1 MVVNTD
7 ICILGGGIMGLATAY
22 SITNTSDSRVLILDR
37 YGIGNDHCSSNDI
50 NRVFRYSYG
59 NDELYTRM
67 AVESLKLW
75 RSLEQKSG
83 RELLLPTGLLML
95 QGGDQSANGF
105 NEASYR
111 TLSRMKLGAEQL
123 GEGELEKRFPQF
135 RAGNGFFDPHGGVL
149 LASKALSV
157 LGSLVEKHG
166 VRIRKGQAR
175 RLVFGDHPT
184 VETTDGK
191 NVQFH
196 KLVMTIGPWSN
207 SLLNPKLPIMIPTR
221 QQLIYFKPQK
231 DLDLFR
237 PRTCPVFFTD
247 KHYGLPAAGIDGVKV
262 SPKELNDPVDPE
274 KTNRS
279 VDDEQIAACRDIC
292 RRFVPDLADG
302 EVVHTK
308 VCLYDMTE
316 NSDFVL
322 DTDPDHPDVVYGY
335 GFSGHGFKFAP
346 LIGRLI
352 SDLALDREPGFPI
365 ERFSAERSG
374 RRAPTIGAQLGKGE

>member
-1 MVVNTD
+1 LVVNID

-22 SITNTSDSRVLILDR
+22 SITNISDSKVLILDR
-37 YGIGNDHCSSNDI
+37 YGIGNDYCSSNDI

-59 NDELYTRM
+59 NDQLYTRM
-67 AVESLKLW
+67 AVESLRLW
-75 RSLEQKSG
+75 KNLEKESG
-83 RELLLPTGLLML
+83 EELLHPAGLLML
-95 QGGDQSANGF
+95 EGEDRDANSF

-123 GEGELEKRFPQF
+123 DARELEKRFPQF
-135 RAGNGFFDPHGGVL
+135 RAEKGFLDPHGGVL

-157 LGSLVEKHG
+157 LSSLTRKHG
-166 VRIRKGQAR
+166 ARVHTGQAS
-175 RLVFGDHPT
+175 RLVFGDHPSI
-184 VETTDGK
+184 ETAAGET
-191 NVQFH
+191 VQFH
-196 KLVMTIGPWSN
+196 KLVVTIGPWSN
-207 SLLNPKLPIMIPTR
+207 SFLNPKLASMVPTR
-221 QQLIYFKPQK
+221 QQLIYIKPRK
-231 DLDLFR
+231 NLDLFR
-237 PRTCPVFFTD
+237 PRTCPVFFAD

-274 KTNRS
+274 KANRS
-279 VDDEQIAACRDIC
+279 VDDEQIAGCRDVC

-322 DTDPDHPDVVYGY
+322 DRDPDHPDVVYGY

-346 LIGRLI
+346 LIGRLL
-352 SDLALDREPGFPI
+352 SELALDREPSFPI
-365 ERFSAERSG
+365 EKFSADPS
-374 RRAPTIGAQLGKGE
+374 RRRPPTTGAHLGKGK